1 MNIFFLRAAF
11 ISAFIAVSL
20 GAFAAH
26 LLESLIESSKVDTF
40 NIGVRYQFYHSLA
53 LAIVGL
59 LGSQL
64 PGQWLRWAGRLFIL
78 GILFFSGSLYL
89 LALREVLNIVHWT
102 WLGPITPIGGL
113 CFLFGWLTLFVGTFR
128 Q

>member
-1 MNIFFLRAAF
+1 MRIFFLRTAF
-11 ISAFIAVSL
+11 ISAFIAVSF

-26 LLESLIESSKVDTF
+26 LLQSMIEPSKVDTF

-53 LAIVGL
+53 LAMVGL
-59 LGSQL
+59 LGNLL
-64 PGQWLRWAGRLFIL
+64 PEQWLRWAGRLFIL

-89 LALREVLNIVHWT
+89 LALREVFNISHWT
-102 WLGPITPIGGL
+102 WLGPLTPIGGL
-113 CFLFGWLTLFVGTFR
+113 CFLLGWLTLFIATFR